1 MKALLLLATTGL
13 FMVADLALAQ
23 GRPGGA
29 PQQPGAGTGSQRGTA
44 PATQRTDEKVTDDR
58 NEHAR
63 LWEANLPGGSYVVA
77 LDRITSVSRHSYT
90 VVEAGMLIDEV
101 VVDTVGQTV
110 ARFYCVRPV
119 TDGLNNNAVANIN
132 NRVKDLIDQGAARA
146 GTNVHESVTKK
157 YPEGLYARTV
167 EYRVGSEAELA
178 ALFSSVRSAWVSG
191 RGRVFRVKSN

>member
-1 MKALLLLATTGL
+1 MKALLLLATAGL
-13 FMVADLALAQ
+13 LMAAHLAWAQ
-23 GRPGGA
+23 RPAGST
-29 PQQPGAGTGSQRGTA
+29 QQPAGQTGGQRDTQ
-44 PATQRTDEKVTDDR
+44 PATGQRSDEKITDDR
-58 NEHAR
+58 NEHVR

-110 ARFYCVRPV
+110 ARFYLVRPV

-132 NRVKDLIDQGAARA
+132 NRVKELVDHGAARL

-178 ALFSSVRSAWVSG
+178 ALFGSVRSAWVSG